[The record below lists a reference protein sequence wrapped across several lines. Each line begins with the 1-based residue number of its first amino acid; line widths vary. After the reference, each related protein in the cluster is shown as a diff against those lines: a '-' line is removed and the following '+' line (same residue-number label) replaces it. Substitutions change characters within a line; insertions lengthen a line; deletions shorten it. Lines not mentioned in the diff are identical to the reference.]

1 MSTSRP
7 TISCA
12 SCNRILSE
20 EDHHCPICGS
30 ERRQYGRAVGGRR
43 IKPRGGLSVASI
55 REFYQVNH
63 KIKCFVV
70 VVSALSVC
78 VSPIIGFFLSG
89 VLGLIVGFI
98 ISVIFAGLTYFL
110 SPYAVIKVREIRTL
124 HSS

>member
-7 TISCA
+7 TIRCA

-55 REFYQVNH
+55 REFYQVNR
-63 KIKCFVV
+63 KIKYFVLFLLF
-70 VVSALSVC
+70 LSVI
-78 VSPIIGFFLSG
+78 VLPVVWFFLSG
-89 VLGLIVGFI
+89 VLGIVCVV
-98 ISVIFAGLTYFL
+98 ISAIVSGLTYFL
-110 SPYAVIKVREIRTL
+110 SPYAVKKVREIRTL
-124 HSS
+124 HSG